1 MIRGKKDSE
10 QGLILVIVLIVIA
23 IITTLVVDLIY
34 FTQLDAEISTNTK
47 EDIQSRYLAK
57 SGVSVVSGAMAKNT
71 LEELTNISSLSS
83 GADENSEGLWRINVP
98 YFPIGRG
105 SISLNVIDE
114 RSKINLNA
122 LLSENSNRVD
132 QQVLTELRELFR
144 LLEVD
149 SGKSEQF
156 IASLVNWMDKELKG
170 SPNNQNP
177 AGADG
182 GFYASLD
189 KPYPIKDGK
198 LDTVGEIR
206 LIDGMDEEFFDTIKD
221 YVTVYPKDKRVN
233 FSTAPKVVLMAAI
246 IAAGVSAIEG
256 TGTED
261 NEVEVSDSS
270 AKQIAEEII
279 EARKD
284 EQIIN
289 QKRARDIARD
299 VDPNINIS
307 AGLIGVALNS
317 GKSDVFYVKSI
328 GSLGETNPTIR
339 VVESVIRKTSSRNSP
354 DISII
359 LWKEL

>member
-1 MIRGKKDSE
+1 MIKGKKDSE

-34 FTQLDAEISTNTK
+34 FTQLDIEISNNTK
-47 EDIQSRYLAK
+47 EDIMSRYLAK

-105 SISLNVIDE
+105 SVSLNVIDE

-122 LLSENSNRVD
+122 LLSGNSNRVD

-198 LDTVGEIR
+198 LDTVAEIR

-256 TGTED
+256 TGTK
-261 NEVEVSDSS
+261 NYEVEVSDST

-284 EQIIN
+284 EQII
-289 QKRARDIARD
+289 KIKIVRDIVRD

-307 AGLIGVALNS
+307 AGLVGVSLIS

-328 GSLGETNPTIR
+328 GSLGEANPTIR
-339 VVESVIRKTSSRNSP
+339 VVESVIRRTSSRNLQ

-359 LWKEL
+359 SWKEL